1 MSSTPNAGTSIR
13 PLTGVLQD
21 DPDKV
26 DAIRDSLRCTGV
38 LPSFAVLDG
47 TKKDGTKKLQ
57 ARSTDVTMSLKGR
70 LMEALYNWGFFLTNG
85 FFPYVNP
92 RESEDM
98 TKARLSRMCRFEAA
112 LKEVMLT
119 YLSEKDM
126 DKLPLRQ
133 VKPEII
139 PVTIAPGVSIY
150 KLGLEATAHFL
161 PILYK
166 DGRVPA
172 FPPDCEIMAMAMNRM
187 LIVRTST
194 ERIIDESLVT
204 PRKAGAAKGLSASDL
219 FFPNQSYS
227 NNPRS
232 AMNPRAHIFKHA
244 DAQHQGSITDEE
256 LAASQLSNVSPAFQS
271 VGCTTYLHFE
281 IDGHRDLYL
290 MTGLKAD
297 QFPFPHNL
305 EPNYDRHPFVGD
317 TRPEYR
323 VTALTCNHKECTVAV
338 TYKDGHENT
347 YNVPVELY
355 CGDMIDYVNRHVK
368 NGSSIRN
375 IGEVKQGHL
384 PAPPKQPL
392 VPYITCEVD
401 QGTNT
406 DGTFRVMTTSSYQ
419 HLAQTGAGN
428 ASASIADMVF

>member
-21 DPDKV
+21 DPSTV
-26 DAIRDSLRCTGV
+26 DAIRDSLRCTPV
-38 LPSFAVLDG
+38 LPSFAVLDR
-47 TKKDGTKKLQ
+47 TRTLQ
-57 ARSTDVTMSLKGR
+57 AQNTDVTMSLKGR

-92 RESEDM
+92 RESEGM
-98 TKARLSRMCRFEAA
+98 TKARLSRMTRFEAA
-112 LKEVMLT
+112 LKEVMLA
-119 YLSEKDM
+119 YLSEKNM
-126 DKLPLRQ
+126 DKLPLGQ

-139 PVTIAPGVSIY
+139 PVTIAPGVSVN

-172 FPPDCEIMAMAMNRM
+172 FPPDCEIMAMALNRM

-194 ERIIDESLVT
+194 ERIINEPLGT
-204 PRKAGAAKGLSASDL
+204 RRKAGAAKGLSRSDL

-227 NNPRS
+227 NNPKS

-244 DAQHQGSITDEE
+244 DAQHQCNITDDE
-256 LAASQLSNVSPAFQS
+256 LAASQLSNVSPAFQA
-271 VGCTTYLHFE
+271 VGCNTYLHFE
-281 IDGHRDLYL
+281 IDGHVDLYL

-323 VTALTCNHKECTVAV
+323 VTSLTCNHEECTVTVIYADDHMN
-338 TYKDGHENT
+338 TYK
-347 YNVPVELY
+347 VPIELY
-355 CGDMIDYVNRHVK
+355 CGDMIDYVNKHVE
-368 NGSSIRN
+368 NGSSIKN
-375 IGEVKQGHL
+375 IGEVKQGRL
-384 PAPPKQPL
+384 AATPKEPL